1 MDAILALS
9 LTIIHH
15 TKTIICLLQIILVL
29 IATIEQK
36 NLAERKI
43 KGYCVNPL
51 ILDQRRSREKYFIK
65 TENLFPSEELRS
77 LSGKLLVATD
87 KHRTAYPKSEKS
99 SQINVLIT
107 IKLVTD
113 KNHYLL
119 AFLFIDW
126 SNIIYI
132 VTIYLYTSEE
142 S

>member
-1 MDAILALS
+1 M
-9 LTIIHH
+9 
-15 TKTIICLLQIILVL
+15 
-29 IATIEQK
+29 
-36 NLAERKI
+36 AERKI

-51 ILDQRRSREKYFIK
+51 ILDQRRSTEKYFIK

-142 S
+142 L